1 MRFPDKHADTRLER
15 GLLPAFGWGWA
26 RCPPSRLCRRL
37 TSASVSAV
45 IWGTMAGS
53 APDLLLI
60 DISNS
65 FTKLVLSTRDQ
76 LVGKVVRIPTPKLTA
91 AAIRRA
97 AGNATLCKIV
107 LSSVVPSALPAV
119 EEFAQGSGA
128 IGKMRLIRVSHKIA
142 LGVGI
147 DYPKPASIG
156 ADRLA
161 NAAGA
166 AAFFGAP
173 AVVVDFGTAVTFDV
187 LADSKSGST
196 YVGGVIAPGLE
207 AMTDYLYQRTALL
220 PRINLREPVTAIGK
234 STQEAML
241 AGAVIGYRGLVRQI
255 LEELGRE
262 LKAGRKLKI
271 IATGGYAE
279 LIAEK
284 LPEVQNVLPNLTLEG
299 LRIIGNLN

>member
-1 MRFPDKHADTRLER
+1 
-15 GLLPAFGWGWA
+15 
-26 RCPPSRLCRRL
+26 
-37 TSASVSAV
+37 
-45 IWGTMAGS
+45 MAGS
-53 APDLLLI
+53 VPDLLLI

-65 FTKLVLSTRDQ
+65 FTKLVLATRDQ
-76 LVGKVVRIPTPKLTA
+76 LVGRVVRVPTPKLTA

-97 AGNATLCKIV
+97 AGKATLRGIV

-119 EEFAQGSGA
+119 EEFARGGGA
-128 IGKMRLIRVSHKIA
+128 RSKMRFIRVNHKVA

-147 DYPKPASIG
+147 DYPNPASIG

-187 LADSKSGST
+187 LADSKSGPT

-234 STQEAML
+234 STLEAML

-271 IATGGYAE
+271 VATGGYAE
-279 LIAEK
+279 LIAER